1 MRAGVRTFTQ
11 MVARR
16 PPVTRNAPD
25 GSTGGQGTLSIG
37 TLGLPLSPVAS
48 RPDRPITVNARD
60 SSLPCHRVR

>member
-37 TLGLPLSPVAS
+37 TLGLPLSPVAR
-48 RPDRPITVNARD
+48 RPAHP
-60 SSLPCHRVR
+60 